1 MSTKLF
7 QLEGRKEKE
16 WICFQELNSTLKYD
30 WNYPTFPSNINSLLA
45 THKNVPLLPPASEHV
60 ANVGV
65 YFIWT
70 SVLGKSSLLLD
81 YILTNHWVNPP
92 TSAT

>member
-45 THKNVPLLPPASEHV
+45 THKNVPFSPLSQNMWQMLGFTLFGLL
-60 ANVGV
+60 
-65 YFIWT
+65 FW
-70 SVLGKSSLLLD
+70 GKALFC
-81 YILTNHWVNPP
+81 
-92 TSAT
+92 